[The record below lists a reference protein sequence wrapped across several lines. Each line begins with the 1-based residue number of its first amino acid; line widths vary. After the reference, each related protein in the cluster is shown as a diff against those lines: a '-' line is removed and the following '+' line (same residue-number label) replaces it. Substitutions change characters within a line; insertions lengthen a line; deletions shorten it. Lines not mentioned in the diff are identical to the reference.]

1 MKSKL
6 VQDILNSTY
15 DKFDI
20 DAILSFDIDNF
31 MVDLKSYDQA
41 MDYMQVAEYAFDC
54 YETNRFMPVENEHQL
69 EAQALNLSKNAS
81 FFAGKKILGIYLL
94 FTFTIKFDVSHFR
107 NCIPQWQ

>member
-81 FFAGKKILGIYLL
+81 FFAGKELFSYSWMYHKIW
-94 FTFTIKFDVSHFR
+94 FFSF
-107 NCIPQWQ
+107 